1 MGSAP
6 DVQPGDRYIKAV
18 AYATELHRGHVR
30 KGTSLPYLCHLL
42 AVSASVL
49 EAGGDEDLAIA
60 ALLHDGPEDC
70 GGQATLDAITTTF
83 GPRVG
88 SIVEGCSDSLVANP
102 ADKAPWR
109 ERKTAYIA
117 HLAHASDDVLMVV
130 AADKLHNTRAIVTD
144 LDCLGVEALSR
155 FNAPTHG
162 DIRWFYRG
170 VLDALLERNVSP
182 TLTKPLT
189 RAVEDLESY
198 LAIDAI
204 VQANA

>member
-1 MGSAP
+1 MKESP
-6 DVQPGDRYIKAV
+6 DVQPSERYIKAV
-18 AYATELHRGHVR
+18 KYASKLHRGHSR
-30 KGTSLPYLCHLL
+30 KGTRLPYLCHLL

-60 ALLHDGPEDC
+60 ALLHDGPEDH
-70 GGQATLDAITTTF
+70 GGQATLDAITAKF

-88 SIVEGCSDSLVANP
+88 SIVEGCSDSLVENP
-102 ADKAPWR
+102 AEKAPWR
-109 ERKTAYIA
+109 ERKEAYIE
-117 HLAHASDDVLMVV
+117 HLAHAADDVLIVV

-144 LDCLGVEALSR
+144 LDCIGVAALAR
-155 FNAPTHG
+155 FNAPTHD

-170 VLDALLERNVSP
+170 VLDALLQRNVSP

-198 LAIDAI
+198 LAIGAVAQADA
-204 VQANA
+204 